1 MSLRTLLFTSLTS
14 ADSLTPP
21 PSSFANTARFIIVFV
36 CHDNQTTKEA
46 LTKTANPYVIF
57 VGDKEVDEAHKNNPK
72 VIIAR
77 DLPQNIETEKSLL
90 TFTAWYAIIKNNL
103 FQEYDYICV
112 LEYDVIMDR
121 YFEQTLIDITNI
133 NNENRNDVISF
144 IPCGSHFFTD
154 INESV
159 LNQFINKKGLF
170 DIYKYIGP
178 IWYSTTNHCIQRRIL
193 SDFVDWYYPDC
204 LMIKELDAPHLSWY
218 HERIFHVYM
227 KSKNLN
233 IAHIKGLKHLYRN
246 SHNGGFAK
254 N

>member
-1 MSLRTLLFTSLTS
+1 MSL
-14 ADSLTPP
+14 
-21 PSSFANTARFIIVFV
+21 IIVFV

-46 LTKTANPYVIF
+46 LSKTTNPYVMF
-57 VGDKEVDEAHKNNPK
+57 VGDKEVDETHKNNPK

-77 DLPQNIETEKSLL
+77 NLPNNIETEKSLL

-112 LEYDVIMDR
+112 LEYDVNLDR
-121 YFEQTLIDITNI
+121 QFEQTLIDTINTTKSINIITFI
-133 NNENRNDVISF
+133 LSRSCFLSDVS
-144 IPCGSHFFTD
+144 GT
-154 INESV
+154 V
-159 LNQFINKKGLF
+159 LNKFIEKKGIQ
-170 DIYKYIGP
+170 DTYNDRNT
-178 IWYSTTNHCIQRRIL
+178 IWYSTTNHCIQRSIL

-218 HERIFHVYM
+218 HERLFHVYM

-233 IAHIKGLKHLYRN
+233 IELIKGLSHLYRN
-246 SHNGGFAK
+246 SHKGGFAK